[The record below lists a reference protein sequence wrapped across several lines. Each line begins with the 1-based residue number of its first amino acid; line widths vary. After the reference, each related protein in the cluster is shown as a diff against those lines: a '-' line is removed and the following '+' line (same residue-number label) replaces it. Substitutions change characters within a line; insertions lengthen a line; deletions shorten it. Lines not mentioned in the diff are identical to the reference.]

1 MMEKVILQAEL
12 LGEAIL
18 ESDVYIRMRLS
29 EQAAMKDESASVLVA
44 EYQEKRTQVENV
56 LSENNMDREAL
67 SKASQE
73 LEAAEKA
80 VDDYALL
87 GEMREAR
94 AAFSEMMTKVNSII
108 KYVVTGES
116 AETSGGCGGSCDGC
130 KGCSDNE

>member
-1 MMEKVILQAEL
+1 MMEKVILHAEL

-130 KGCSDNE
+130 KGCSGNE